1 MLWKA
6 LARGAL
12 CAAALILVA
21 GCSSSSSSASNSGG
35 STPPPQPQAIQGI
48 ATPKTIA
55 VVTANNAN

>member
-1 MLWKA
+1 MSWQA
-6 LARGAL
+6 FSRGAL
-12 CAAALILVA
+12 FAAVLVA
-21 GCSSSSSSASNSGG
+21 VVGCGSSGSSSSAG